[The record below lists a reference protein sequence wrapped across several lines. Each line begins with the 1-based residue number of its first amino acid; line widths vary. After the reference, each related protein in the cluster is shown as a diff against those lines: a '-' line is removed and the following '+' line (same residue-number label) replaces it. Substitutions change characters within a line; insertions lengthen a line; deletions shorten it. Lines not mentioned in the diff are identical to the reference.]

1 MGRWITSGILDD
13 LYKPLFCLVINHYSV
28 ATMVSII
35 ELLVRE
41 NGSGDVDDMGKARM
55 WRERESWGSRTSWH
69 GRVVDRRW
77 HLKKLEFSFVF
88 NLSVTWSL

>member
-1 MGRWITSGILDD
+1 M
-13 LYKPLFCLVINHYSV
+13 INHYTV

-41 NGSGDVDDMGKARM
+41 NGSGDVDDMRQARM
-55 WRERESWGSRTSWH
+55 GRERESWGSRTRWH

-77 HLKKLEFSFVF
+77 HLKSLVFNFVF
-88 NLSVTWSL
+88 LSPGLCSKRTRSACSGSS

>member
-1 MGRWITSGILDD
+1 M
-13 LYKPLFCLVINHYSV
+13 INQYSV

-41 NGSGDVDDMGKARM
+41 NGSGDVDDMGKTRM
-55 WRERESWGSRTSWH
+55 WREWESWGSRTGWH

-77 HLKKLEFSFVF
+77 HLERLEFNLVF
-88 NLSVTWSL
+88 NLTFTWSL

>member
-1 MGRWITSGILDD
+1 M
-13 LYKPLFCLVINHYSV
+13 INHNSV

-55 WRERESWGSRTSWH
+55 WRERESWGS
-69 GRVVDRRW
+69 
-77 HLKKLEFSFVF
+77 
-88 NLSVTWSL
+88 

>member
-1 MGRWITSGILDD
+1 M
-13 LYKPLFCLVINHYSV
+13 INHNSV

-88 NLSVTWSL
+88 NFSVTWPL